1 MNIPKEAKKVFSGII
16 FEVYQWKQK
25 MYDGSYKTFEIVYR
39 GPSVEVL
46 AVVKNKIIILEEQ
59 QPRKPSYLSLSG
71 GRVEK
76 NETPLAAAKRELLD
90 ETGYQ
95 AKEMSLLQESFGFS
109 KMSYHLSVF
118 LAKDCRKISKPH
130 PDNGEKIKFTLVS
143 FEDFLQLARNKR
155 FSAQVDLKFMM
166 YEALL
171 DKKKKQEFKK
181 KLFG

>member
-1 MNIPKEAKKVFSGII
+1 
-16 FEVYQWKQK
+16 
-25 MYDGSYKTFEIVYR
+25 
-39 GPSVEVL
+39 
-46 AVVKNKIIILEEQ
+46 
-59 QPRKPSYLSLSG
+59 
-71 GRVEK
+71 
-76 NETPLAAAKRELLD
+76 
-90 ETGYQ
+90 
-95 AKEMSLLQESFGFS
+95 
-109 KMSYHLSVF
+109 MSYHLSVF